1 MASSLE
7 SEDLNKTVSKIRT
20 DILCQICENGPR
32 PGKTLWYRCLKLH
45 QICIEC
51 HGKNK
56 KCSCGEL
63 VSKEHCKI
71 IEDLLNI
78 KGLKL
83 QVSCKNKKNGCHD
96 TFSENALENHERGC
110 IYHACPLRTNNVR
123 RKFWFKMFKM

>member
-83 QVSCKNKKNGCHD
+83 QVSCKNKKMD
-96 TFSENALENHERGC
+96 AMTPSAKTLWK
-110 IYHACPLRTNNVR
+110 ITNVDV
-123 RKFWFKMFKM
+123 FTMPVHCVPTM